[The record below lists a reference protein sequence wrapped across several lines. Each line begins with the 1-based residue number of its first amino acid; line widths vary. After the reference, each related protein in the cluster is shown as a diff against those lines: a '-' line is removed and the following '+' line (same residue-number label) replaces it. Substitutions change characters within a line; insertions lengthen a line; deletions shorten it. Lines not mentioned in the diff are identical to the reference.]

1 MYNSVNNPTTTG
13 YSNPTTTGYSTPTT
27 GYSTPTTTGSIP
39 YTTGYSNP
47 TTTGS
52 IPYTTQPVINDIT
65 QLLPNLSSETI
76 VSLLNSGVDL
86 MKLYA
91 DTNYMSEKGMNFDSE
106 MKSPSTNIY
115 QKNFSGTSNVYSP
128 YLYYN
133 KNSNGNQ
140 LPENINSVL
149 GATTTTRPMTTMG
162 NTTSTRP
169 MTTIGNTTTTMD
181 NTTTTMG
188 NTTTT
193 MDNTTTTMSN
203 TTTPMG
209 NTTTTMG
216 NTTTTMGNTTTT
228 KAPTTTMAT
237 TTTRPTTT
245 MATTTTRPTT
255 TMATTTTKAPTT
267 TTYPT
272 IQLVENILNP
282 PEEKRSYSSIY
293 GNNNIGTGHARSML
307 YSLQS
312 WSPKLNIL
320 GEYMTIDLEED
331 KTVIG
336 TIIQGRQDKK
346 QYVKTYKVS
355 TSIDGI
361 NYNFITETGTSSIK
375 FYGKTFEGNTDQS
388 TEKLNEF
395 NTPIQARYIRYY
407 PETWYGSMSMR
418 AGVIVL
424 E

>member
-1 MYNSVNNPTTTG
+1 MNNTS
-13 YSNPTTTGYSTPTT
+13 SNPT
-27 GYSTPTTTGSIP
+27 
-39 YTTGYSNP
+39 TTGYSNP

-91 DTNYMSEKGMNFDSE
+91 DKNYMTERGMHFDSE
-106 MKSPSTNIY
+106 MRSPSTNIY

-133 KNSNGNQ
+133 KNGNDNE
-140 LPENINSVL
+140 LPEEINSVL

-162 NTTSTRP
+162 NTTTTRP
-169 MTTIGNTTTTMD
+169 M
-181 NTTTTMG
+181 TTMG

-193 MDNTTTTMSN
+193 RPITTMATTTTI
-203 TTTPMG
+203 PM
-209 NTTTTMG
+209 TTMA
-216 NTTTTMGNTTTT
+216 TTTT

-237 TTTRPTTT
+237 TTTKAPTTT
-245 MATTTTRPTT
+245 MATTTT
-255 TMATTTTKAPTT
+255 MGNTTTTKAPTT

-307 YSLQS
+307 YSPQS
-312 WSPKLNIL
+312 WTPQSTIK
-320 GEYMTIDLEED
+320 GEYMTIDLEEN
-331 KTVIG
+331 KIVIG
-336 TIIQGRQDKK
+336 IITQGRQNKK

-361 NYNFITETGTSSIK
+361 NYNFITQTGTSTIK
-375 FYGKTFEGNTDQS
+375 LYGKTFVGNTDQS

>member
-1 MYNSVNNPTTTG
+1 
-13 YSNPTTTGYSTPTT
+13 
-27 GYSTPTTTGSIP
+27 
-39 YTTGYSNP
+39 
-47 TTTGS
+47 
-52 IPYTTQPVINDIT
+52 
-65 QLLPNLSSETI
+65 
-76 VSLLNSGVDL
+76 
-86 MKLYA
+86 
-91 DTNYMSEKGMNFDSE
+91 
-106 MKSPSTNIY
+106 
-115 QKNFSGTSNVYSP
+115 VYSP

-133 KNSNGNQ
+133 KNGNDNE
-140 LPENINSVL
+140 LPEEINSVL

-162 NTTSTRP
+162 NTTTTRP
-169 MTTIGNTTTTMD
+169 M
-181 NTTTTMG
+181 TTMG

-193 MDNTTTTMSN
+193 RPITTMATTTTI
-203 TTTPMG
+203 PM
-209 NTTTTMG
+209 TTMA
-216 NTTTTMGNTTTT
+216 TTTT

-237 TTTRPTTT
+237 TTTKAPTTT
-245 MATTTTRPTT
+245 MATTTT
-255 TMATTTTKAPTT
+255 MGNTTTTKAPTT

-307 YSLQS
+307 YSPQS
-312 WSPKLNIL
+312 WTPQSTIK
-320 GEYMTIDLEED
+320 GEYMTIDLEEN
-331 KTVIG
+331 KIVIG
-336 TIIQGRQDKK
+336 IITQGRQNKK

-361 NYNFITETGTSSIK
+361 NYNFITQTGTSTIK
-375 FYGKTFEGNTDQS
+375 LYGKTFVGNTDQS